1 MFQLIARHL
10 LHTLNI
16 IVVESCETSRH
27 YCPMSVQPLPVLT
40 VTFFQPIV
48 IALFADPLLRTEFP
62 IIQGAIFALLHKLP
76 PLFHSVCFSYLHD
89 FCHPLFLPFSRKTYR
104 KFFDIWEDFRTP
116 FSFVPAVPLLS
127 AYICSVN
134 VGLPP
139 AVKRQRFFATLAT
152 AGSQTMKMRR
162 NRNSL

>member
-1 MFQLIARHL
+1 M
-10 LHTLNI
+10 
-16 IVVESCETSRH
+16 
-27 YCPMSVQPLPVLT
+27 QPKHSGYPT
-40 VTFFQPIV
+40 KQPGFFSSNQV
-48 IALFADPLLRTEFP
+48 GFNT
-62 IIQGAIFALLHKLP
+62 
-76 PLFHSVCFSYLHD
+76 
-89 FCHPLFLPFSRKTYR
+89 LFLPFSQKTYR

-152 AGSQTMKMRR
+152 AAYQPIFFEFFVPPV
-162 NRNSL
+162 

>member
-1 MFQLIARHL
+1 MFAAANAGLRRLHRCPHVPAVPCWLHDTLSAVHPASHDL
-10 LHTLNI
+10 LTPQAAG
-16 IVVESCETSRH
+16 SR
-27 YCPMSVQPLPVLT
+27 VPLRTRAV
-40 VTFFQPIV
+40 FQPIV

-76 PLFHSVCFSYLHD
+76 PRFHSVCVLYLHD

-127 AYICSVN
+127 AYHYSV
-134 VGLPP
+134 GKLRSFP
-139 AVKRQRFFATLAT
+139 TLLSHA
-152 AGSQTMKMRR
+152 
-162 NRNSL
+162 

>member
-1 MFQLIARHL
+1 MNRCGLAQ
-10 LHTLNI
+10 
-16 IVVESCETSRH
+16 
-27 YCPMSVQPLPVLT
+27 
-40 VTFFQPIV
+40 FFQPIV

-89 FCHPLFLPFSRKTYR
+89 FCHPLFLPFSQKTHR

-152 AGSQTMKMRR
+152 AAYQPIFFEFFVPPV
-162 NRNSL
+162 